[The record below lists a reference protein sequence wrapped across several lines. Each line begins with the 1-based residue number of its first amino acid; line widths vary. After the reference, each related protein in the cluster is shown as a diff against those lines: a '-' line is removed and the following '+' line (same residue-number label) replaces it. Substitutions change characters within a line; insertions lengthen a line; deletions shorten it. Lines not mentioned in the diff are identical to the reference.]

1 LVFAKNAVH
10 FCDIPMN
17 WFHQISRYEYL
28 LIGIFILLYGV
39 FTLRTIVMAR
49 RLRSGIHLFW
59 VKFFLRSLFFALL
72 IVSLLG
78 PSFGGVKKEVKAVG
92 KDIVVAIDLSRSIN
106 CTDVQPSR
114 LQKIK
119 FELKKVLDAF
129 AADRISLIVFSG
141 EAFLYCPFT
150 FDKGALQTLLETASS
165 NAVPSDGTDF
175 GSALELARQKFNENQ
190 TKNQKISS
198 KIILLVSDGED
209 FGEDTD
215 DAVSAL
221 EKEGIKVFS
230 LGVGTPEGAGVPNGE
245 GGFILDENG
254 EPVVAKLSSKDLRAI
269 SSQTGGLYFEVT
281 NEKNEVPAMMEAI
294 QNIEGE
300 VWDVQ
305 VVDIGANKYFYFLFV
320 ALGILLVDV
329 LFTINVMKV

>member
-1 LVFAKNAVH
+1 
-10 FCDIPMN
+10 MN

-28 LIGIFILLYGV
+28 LIGIFLLLYGI
-39 FTLRTIVMAR
+39 FTIRTILMAR
-49 RLRSGIHLFW
+49 RLRSGVSLFW
-59 VKFFLRSLFFALL
+59 VKFFLRSIFFVLL

-129 AADRISLIVFSG
+129 VTDRISLVVFSG

-150 FDKGALQTLLETASS
+150 FDKGALQTLLETASP
-165 NAVPSDGTDF
+165 NAVPGDGTDF
-175 GSALELARQKFNENQ
+175 GAALELARQKLNENQ
-190 TKNQKISS
+190 TKSQKISS

-221 EKEGIKVFS
+221 EKEGIKVFT
-230 LGVGTPEGAGVPNGE
+230 LGVGTPEGAGVPDGE
-245 GGFILDENG
+245 GGFILDDNG
-254 EPVVAKLSSKDLRAI
+254 EQVVARLSSKDLRNI
-269 SSQTGGLYFEVT
+269 STQTGGRYFEVT

-320 ALGILLVDV
+320 ALGILLIDV
-329 LFTINVMKV
+329 LFTINLMKV